1 MKARIVHAITR
12 LDLGGAQQ
20 NTLFCVSR
28 HDRAR
33 FEVGLVAGRGGLLDE
48 EALAIRD
55 ADIRIVPWLRHP
67 ISPFRDVVAVARLA
81 AQFRRERVHLV
92 HTHSS
97 KAGIVGRLAARIA
110 GVPAVVHTVHG
121 WSFNDTQRP
130 AVRRLYAAFE
140 RAAAS
145 FTDRIVV
152 VSESDRGRGLR
163 ERIGRL
169 KSYRLVRS
177 GIDPSAYRRPA
188 TPREV
193 TRAALG
199 FAPGQTVVGTLACL
213 KAQKAPLDFVEAAA
227 AAHARDPEMR
237 FFLAG
242 DGELRP
248 AVEARIRERGLDGVV
263 RLLGW
268 RRDVPELL
276 HAMDLFLLT
285 SKFEGLP
292 RSVLQAMAA
301 GVPVVATEVDGTPEV
316 VRDGVTG
323 DLVPPSDPAAA
334 AEKLVALAGD
344 PGRRARYA
352 ERARE
357 ALSES
362 FDVNRMVTQL
372 EELYVEV
379 LASKPTWARLGPD
392 ES

>member
-1 MKARIVHAITR
+1 
-12 LDLGGAQQ
+12 
-20 NTLFCVSR
+20 
-28 HDRAR
+28 
-33 FEVGLVAGRGGLLDE
+33 VGLVAGRGGLLDE

-67 ISPFRDVVAVARLA
+67 ISPFRDVLAVARLA
-81 AQFRRERVHLV
+81 AHFRRARVHLV

-97 KAGIVGRLAARIA
+97 KVGIVGRLAARVA

-130 AVRRLYAAFE
+130 AVRKLYTAFE
-140 RAAAS
+140 RAVGS

-152 VSESDRGRGLR
+152 VSESDRDRGLAAG
-163 ERIGRL
+163 IGRL
-169 KSYRLVRS
+169 DRYRLLRS
-177 GIDPSAYRRPA
+177 GIDPSIYRLPA
-188 TPREV
+188 TPREE

-199 FAPGQTVVGTLACL
+199 FFPGQTVVGTLACL

-248 AVEARIRERGLDGVV
+248 AVEERIRERGLEGVV

-268 RRDVPELL
+268 RRDVPDLL

-285 SKFEGLP
+285 SRFEGLP
-292 RSVLQAMAA
+292 RAVLQAMAA
-301 GVPVVATEVDGTPEV
+301 GVPVVATDVDGTPEV

-323 DLVPPSDPAAA
+323 DLVPPADPVAAA
-334 AEKLVALAGD
+334 DRLVALARD

-357 ALSES
+357 VLKES
-362 FDVNRMVTQL
+362 FDVNRMVTEL
-372 EELYVEV
+372 EELYVGV
-379 LASKPTWARLGPD
+379 LAGKPTWARLDPD
-392 ES
+392 ER